1 MYGLYC
7 HVLRQTTSQIIR
19 SGCTTHI
26 KESERKL
33 QRIVLVFLVFISAK
47 IMNTSQKH
55 EHEPVNH

>member
-19 SGCTTHI
+19 SGCATHV

-33 QRIVLVFLVFISAK
+33 QRSFSILVFISAK
-47 IMNTSQKH
+47 NMNTSQKH